1 MDIQEI
7 LNKIR
12 DLRSEYKSIQNLMV
26 ETPENAHRLM
36 GQLNEID
43 NEIIQIMDEFIG
55 NATNGDTSTK

>member
-36 GQLNEID
+36 DQLNEID
-43 NEIIQIMDEFIG
+43 NEIIQLMDEFIG